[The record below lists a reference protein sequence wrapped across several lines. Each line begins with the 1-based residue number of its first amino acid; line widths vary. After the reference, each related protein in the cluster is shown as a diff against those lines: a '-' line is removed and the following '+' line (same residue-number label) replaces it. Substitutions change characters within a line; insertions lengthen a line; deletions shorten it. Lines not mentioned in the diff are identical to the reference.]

1 MAASTR
7 PSRQKLQ
14 DLLHASMHAQK
25 DEERQVT
32 LDDMPSEMINA
43 IFGYLRPHDLTKLAC
58 VSKKY
63 RDITQSILWGSIE
76 LHRQDAH
83 YDAYGHVMQ
92 NHVCRSYLDQKL
104 RDPWS
109 YRTMHGTDLEFHHRN
124 AKFGTAIRKLYRT
137 AGKSQAWGRLAP
149 YVQHLCLTVTHKS
162 PPQIWDMILSLPN
175 LTTIEV
181 VGEYSEDNQG
191 PPQPTSLRQ
200 PGACKIR
207 NVRLRGYIPEQFVVE
222 MCKASAATIVS
233 LDLAAFL
240 PPKLFVGDEEEMEWA
255 QEMGRLYQAP
265 YTVSWFDPSSIP
277 FVSLTHLL
285 LCTHG

>member
-1 MAASTR
+1 MSFNLFNYTLWSPECVEITCLFAEFPKAQETDVHSRCLHFTFAAKDCAVHWKCVLFVHVTARLLLPHGTSTTRLRHSFLLHLTGLMNVQTSRLSLNLSSTKAARSCATRTTTPGGNSPVMAASTR

-25 DEERQVT
+25 DEERQVM

-83 YDAYGHVMQ
+83 YDAYGLSMQ
-92 NHVCRSYLDQKL
+92 KHVCRSYLDQKL

-137 AGKSQAWGRLAP
+137 AGKS
-149 YVQHLCLTVTHKS
+149 
-162 PPQIWDMILSLPN
+162 
-175 LTTIEV
+175 
-181 VGEYSEDNQG
+181 
-191 PPQPTSLRQ
+191 
-200 PGACKIR
+200 
-207 NVRLRGYIPEQFVVE
+207 
-222 MCKASAATIVS
+222 
-233 LDLAAFL
+233 
-240 PPKLFVGDEEEMEWA
+240 
-255 QEMGRLYQAP
+255 
-265 YTVSWFDPSSIP
+265 
-277 FVSLTHLL
+277 
-285 LCTHG
+285 